1 MICLGGHVSA
11 QMFWGISIVGT
22 EIQTLQSRHVTF
34 NDIEDNVQ
42 LEVESCNAI
51 DVGLVIDV
59 IDVGVVDIDVIVS
72 VCDVIDNVIVAGFTY
87 EELQDHRRRRCRRIL
102 DVDSLRPP
110 PFLPPHPC

>member
-22 EIQTLQSRHVTF
+22 ETQTLQSRHVTF

-51 DVGLVIDV
+51 DVSVVIDV
-59 IDVGVVDIDVIVS
+59 IDVGVDIDVIVS
-72 VCDVIDNVIVAGFTY
+72 VCDVIDNVIVNVAGFTN
-87 EELQDHRRRRCRRIL
+87 EELLDHRWRCRRIL
-102 DVDSLRPP
+102 VDRPP
-110 PFLPPHPC
+110 PFLPLHPR